1 MVDFRH
7 IGFLVATLCAL
18 PAVGVERMLKVDVV
32 LLAMDEAVWQQDFQA
47 GKMTA
52 GEIHAKAI
60 ALSATGK
67 ISMPVAATLRTPESQ
82 QAKWQQGK
90 DITFHAG
97 WEKDRE
103 HPGKVVEFEE
113 KTQFVGTTL
122 TAECGN
128 DPFHLELSLRHTTLA
143 EQSTKH
149 VYDTQAEGIQRL
161 ERAVATPVFDT
172 LQWQGTT
179 LIKAGEWTRAASI
192 LQTAQ
197 EPGAT
202 PRRWIILI
210 RGGDA

>member
-1 MVDFRH
+1 
-7 IGFLVATLCAL
+7 
-18 PAVGVERMLKVDVV
+18 
-32 LLAMDEAVWQQDFQA
+32 
-47 GKMTA
+47 
-52 GEIHAKAI
+52 
-60 ALSATGK
+60 
-67 ISMPVAATLRTPESQ
+67 
-82 QAKWQQGK
+82 
-90 DITFHAG
+90 
-97 WEKDRE
+97 
-103 HPGKVVEFEE
+103 
-113 KTQFVGTTL
+113 
-122 TAECGN
+122 
-128 DPFHLELSLRHTTLA
+128 FHLELSLRHTTLA

-202 PRRWIILI
+202 PRRWILLI